1 MTERERRLAEN
12 EAMWRSLN
20 EADPPAPGRVGF
32 VFCECARASC
42 ASQLE
47 IAWSDYERVRSDPTS
62 FVVLPG
68 HEEPEIETVVERGD
82 GFAVVRKEDGA
93 AVVAERTDP
102 RS

>member
-1 MTERERRLAEN
+1 VTERERRLAEN

-47 IAWSDYERVRSDPTS
+47 IAWGDYERVRSDPTS

-68 HEEPEIETVVERGD
+68 HEEPEIETVVRAEG
-82 GFAVVRKEDGA
+82 GYAVVEKEGEA
-93 AVVAERTDP
+93 AEIAERSDP